1 MRNWM
6 VGALVAAAGA
16 AGSPAA
22 ATPGVCYIGGTVNAM
37 IIDSDSCNTE
47 GGTWAPMMPHTT
59 GGGDVSTPT
68 TEPANLDTSSFM
80 GAGASLGSCTWAIE
94 TSNDYWDAEFVGIK
108 LDDRW
113 FFFVG
118 SKSDGSSGYGSL
130 MDGEEWWTP
139 ARAEETIKSSCSV
152 DVEVLSTVYPTTT
165 DYSTTGAFGIVYRD
179 TNGQLVTISTGPLPL
194 PANANDTDATMQ
206 ARASIQA
213 EAVRQLTSQIS
224 SNQRLVREGRERFI
238 TSRQQMAGGGPGLA
252 SRNVVDFD
260 VDGTFNVDNGRVSTN
275 GTFFEQVGNFE
286 GTYRRL
292 FFGDFDVQHDSD
304 TDSTTA
310 TLSGKV
316 AWEQMLDDS
325 NMLGYFLG
333 ANLAYS
339 DIDGAFQGEQNSYGV
354 SAGAYF
360 VSELQE
366 NLFFDGFLTVGA
378 GHNELELAD
387 GTVDLKGDYASYTTT
402 IGAALSGVI
411 ERDGYEIWP
420 EIALSYGYTDLGTIG
435 LTDRNAGSVDNRV
448 SVDADSVSIAN
459 LTISPEFRIPMDGLA
474 VADSRSLFTFAP
486 RLICEQVKTV
496 GTSEDCGGGAEF
508 GFKTTSQ
515 DGKSRFV
522 ARIKADRIASSTRT
536 GLELSLE
543 HRF

>member
-1 MRNWM
+1 MRNWLIGVIAGAM
-6 VGALVAAAGA
+6 AATSAVGAPAVGSDATFVPSKDVFLGNCRLSTSALGSGRFIELYGPGA
-16 AGSPAA
+16 KYLGRLGTGSVRAESTISLSDLSTNCQEVGKSFSNLNIVEA
-22 ATPGVCYIGGTVNAM
+22 GGTIEPSTAFGVSVDYGSTAEGTETLRMTYGIVSFGGTDAN
-37 IIDSDSCNTE
+37 E
-47 GGTWAPMMPHTT
+47 GGI
-59 GGGDVSTPT
+59 GR
-68 TEPANLDTSSFM
+68 E
-80 GAGASLGSCTWAIE
+80 AIP
-94 TSNDYWDAEFVGIK
+94 SDA
-108 LDDRW
+108 
-113 FFFVG
+113 
-118 SKSDGSSGYGSL
+118 
-130 MDGEEWWTP
+130 
-139 ARAEETIKSSCSV
+139 A
-152 DVEVLSTVYPTTT
+152 
-165 DYSTTGAFGIVYRD
+165 
-179 TNGQLVTISTGPLPL
+179 
-194 PANANDTDATMQ
+194 
-206 ARASIQA
+206 
-213 EAVRQLTSQIS
+213 RQLTSQIS
-224 SNQRLVREGRERFI
+224 SNQLLVREGRTRLIE
-238 TSRQQMAGGGPGLA
+238 SRRHMTGDGAGIA
-252 SRNVVDFD
+252 SRNVVDLD
-260 VDGTFNVDNGRVSTN
+260 VDGTLDVADGRLTTRGSFFQQDGSFD
-275 GTFFEQVGNFE
+275 GTS
-286 GTYRRL
+286 RRI

-310 TLSGKV
+310 TVTGKV
-316 AWEQMLDDS
+316 AWEQALNDN

-339 DIDGAFQGEQNSYGV
+339 DIGGTFSGKQNSYGV

-360 VSELQE
+360 VSALQE
-366 NLFFDGFLTVGA
+366 NLFFDGFLSVGA

-459 LTISPEFRIPMDGLA
+459 LTIRPEFRIPMDGLA

-496 GTSEDCGGGAEF
+496 GTTEDCGGGAEF
-508 GFKTTSQ
+508 GFNTTSQ
-515 DGKSRFV
+515 DGNSRFV

-543 HRF
+543 HQF